1 MTENIE
7 QTIEE
12 WNSMTESEKFERHNG
27 LALMEAGGYLRPCDS
42 NMPLEDT
49 EQYSRCC
56 FGLLSAIRTWDP
68 CRGTSFAT
76 YARRCMRSE
85 LGNWAKLV
93 QHRVGA
99 INLVSEG
106 TPMLEVFVEDR
117 PEPWQEYAR
126 MEEELEAKRGMLGLS
141 DREEA
146 TLFGILAGV
155 PMRDMVNEWGVS
167 RQRVDQYKRNAF
179 ARIRELYPEGF

>member
-1 MTENIE
+1 MTESND
-7 QTIEE
+7 QMAEE
-12 WNSMTESEKFERHNG
+12 WGNMTESEKFEMHNG

-42 NMPLEDT
+42 NVPLEDT

-68 CRGTSFAT
+68 TRGTSFAT

-85 LGNWAKLV
+85 LGNWSKLA

-106 TPMLEVFVEDR
+106 TSMLEVFVEDR
-117 PEPWQEYAR
+117 PDPCQEYVR
-126 MEEELEAKRGMLGLS
+126 MKDELESKRGMLGLS

-155 PMRDMVNEWGVS
+155 SMHDMALEWGVS
-167 RQRVDQYKRNAF
+167 RERVRQYKQNAF
-179 ARIRELYPEGF
+179 ARIREIYPEGF

>member
-1 MTENIE
+1 MTDVIG
-7 QTIEE
+7 QMIEE
-12 WNSMTESEKFERHNG
+12 WDSMTESEKFEKHNG

-49 EQYSRCC
+49 AQYSRCC

-68 CRGTSFAT
+68 TRGTSFAT

-85 LGNWAKLV
+85 LGNWAKLIR
-93 QHRVGA
+93 HRVGA

-106 TPMLEVFVEDR
+106 TSMLEVCVEDR
-117 PEPWQEYAR
+117 PEPWQEYVR
-126 MEEELEAKRGMLGLS
+126 MEEELEAKRGMLGLT
-141 DREEA
+141 DREEE
-146 TLFGILAGV
+146 TLFRLMAGV
-155 PMRDMVNEWGVS
+155 TMQSMADEWEIS
-167 RQRVDQYKRNAF
+167 RQRVEQYKRNAF